1 MNRFPVI
8 LDCDPGV
15 DDAVAILLAK
25 QLPALDVRAIT
36 AVAGNVEVEKTFAN
50 AHKIL
55 HVANWDVPVYMG
67 AAKPLVGEQVTAT
80 GIHGVDGLGGVDVPE
95 AVIPPVPE
103 EQACDVIY
111 REAVAAKGELVL
123 IAVGPLTNLAI
134 AFAKYRD
141 LPGLIRRIVIMGGA
155 ATLGNTTPAAEFNIY
170 ADPEAAE
177 MVFQSGVP
185 VHMVGLDVTLKSY
198 LTAAEI
204 DEIAALGTPQAK
216 FFHAILQNVLAF
228 STKLGLPGVSMHDP
242 AAVLYSVEDNL
253 FTAEEAGVHVECKGR
268 ITRGKTVT
276 DLYSDAQFPERN
288 AVVVTEVDR
297 PAFVARVKALMA
309 QYK

>member
-1 MNRFPVI
+1 MKRFPVI

-25 QLPALDVRAIT
+25 QLPELDVRAIT
-36 AVAGNVEVEKTFAN
+36 TVAGNVEVEKTYAN
-50 AHKIL
+50 AHRIL
-55 HVANWDVPVYMG
+55 HVAKWEVPVYMG
-67 AAKPLVGEQVTAT
+67 AAGPLVGTQVTAT
-80 GIHGVDGLGGVDVPE
+80 GIHGADGLGGVEVPG
-95 AVIPPVPE
+95 AVVPSVPE
-103 EQACDVIY
+103 ERAWDVIY
-111 REAVAAKGELVL
+111 REAVAAGGALEL

-134 AFAKYRD
+134 AFAKYRE
-141 LPGLIRRIVIMGGA
+141 LPKLIRRIVIMGGA

-198 LTAAEI
+198 LTASEI
-204 DEIAALGTPQAK
+204 DAIAALGSEQAK
-216 FFHAILQNVLAF
+216 FFHGILQNVLAF

-242 AAVLYSVEDNL
+242 AAVLYAVDASL
-253 FTAEEAGVHVECKGR
+253 FQAEEAGVHVECKGS

-276 DLYSDAQFPERN
+276 DLYSDAQFEKN
-288 AVVVTEVDR
+288 AYVVTEVDR
-297 PAFVARVKALMA
+297 PAFVERVKTLLARYA
-309 QYK
+309 

>member
-8 LDCDPGV
+8 IDCDPGV

-25 QLPALDVRAIT
+25 QLPELDVRAIT
-36 AVAGNVEVEKTFAN
+36 AVAGNVEAEKTYAN

-55 HVANWDVPVYMG
+55 HVANWDVPVFMG
-67 AAKPLVGEQVTAT
+67 AAKPLIGAQITAT
-80 GIHGVDGLGGVDVPE
+80 GIHGVDGLGGVDVPG
-95 AVIPPVPE
+95 AVIPPAPQE
-103 EQACDVIY
+103 AAWDAIY
-111 REAVAAKGELVL
+111 REAVAAKGELAL

-134 AFAKYRD
+134 AFGKYRA
-141 LPGLIRRIVIMGGA
+141 LPELIKRIVIMGGA

-198 LTAAEI
+198 LTAAEV
-204 DEIAALGTPQAK
+204 DEIGAFGSEQAK
-216 FFHAILQNVLAF
+216 FFHSILQNVLAF

-242 AAVLYSVEDNL
+242 AAVLYAVEESL
-253 FTAEEAGVHVECKGR
+253 FTAEEAGVRVECKGR

-276 DLYSDAQFPERN
+276 DLYSDAQFPEKN
-288 AVVVTEVDR
+288 AVVVTGVDR
-297 PAFVARVKALMA
+297 TAFVARVKELLKK
-309 QYK
+309 Y

>member
-1 MNRFPVI
+1 
-8 LDCDPGV
+8 
-15 DDAVAILLAK
+15 
-25 QLPALDVRAIT
+25 
-36 AVAGNVEVEKTFAN
+36 
-50 AHKIL
+50 
-55 HVANWDVPVYMG
+55 MG
-67 AAKPLVGEQVTAT
+67 AAKPIVGAQVTAA
-80 GIHGVDGLGGVDVPE
+80 GIHGADGLGGVDVPE

-103 EQACDVIY
+103 ERAWDVIY

-123 IAVGPLTNLAI
+123 IAVGPLTNLAV
-134 AFAKYRD
+134 AFAKYSK

-170 ADPEAAE
+170 ADPEAADL
-177 MVFQSGVP
+177 VFQSGVP

-204 DEIAALGTPQAK
+204 DEIGAFGSEQAK

-242 AAVLYSVEDNL
+242 AAVLYAVEEGL
-253 FTAEEAGVHVECKGR
+253 FTAEEAGVRVECKGR

-276 DLYSDAQFPERN
+276 DLYSDAQFEKN
-288 AVVVTEVDR
+288 AFVVTEVDR
-297 PAFVARVKALMA
+297 PAFVARVKELLRR
-309 QYK
+309 Y

>member
-8 LDCDPGV
+8 IDCDPGV

-25 QLPALDVRAIT
+25 QLPELDVRAIT
-36 AVAGNVEVEKTFAN
+36 AVAGNVEAEKTYAN

-55 HVANWDVPVYMG
+55 HVANWDVPVFMG
-67 AAKPLVGEQVTAT
+67 AAKPLIGAQITAT
-80 GIHGVDGLGGVDVPE
+80 GIHGVDGLGGVDVPG
-95 AVIPPVPE
+95 AVIPPAPQE
-103 EQACDVIY
+103 AAWDAIY

-134 AFAKYRD
+134 AFGKYRA
-141 LPGLIRRIVIMGGA
+141 LPELIKRIVIMGGA

-198 LTAAEI
+198 LTAAEV
-204 DEIAALGTPQAK
+204 DEIGAFGSEQAK
-216 FFHAILQNVLAF
+216 FFHSILQNVLAF
-228 STKLGLPGVSMHDP
+228 STKFGLPGVSMHDP
-242 AAVLYSVEDNL
+242 AAVLYAVEESL
-253 FTAEEAGVHVECKGR
+253 FTAEEAGVRVECKGR

-276 DLYSDAQFPERN
+276 DLYSDAQFPEKN
-288 AVVVTEVDR
+288 AVVVTGVDR
-297 PAFVARVKALMA
+297 TAFVARVKELLKK
-309 QYK
+309 Y